1 MARTAVLNIRIDPD
15 TKAEA
20 EQLFSSFGLTV
31 TDAINVFLRQ
41 ALMEHGFPFSLK
53 QPRYNAETER
63 AIRDVQNGVD
73 LHRCDSL
80 GQLVEE
86 LNAE

>member
-15 TKAEA
+15 TKMEA

-31 TDAINVFLRQ
+31 TDAINVFLHQ
-41 ALMEHGFPFSLK
+41 ALMERGFPFQLK

-80 GQLVEE
+80 DRLVEE